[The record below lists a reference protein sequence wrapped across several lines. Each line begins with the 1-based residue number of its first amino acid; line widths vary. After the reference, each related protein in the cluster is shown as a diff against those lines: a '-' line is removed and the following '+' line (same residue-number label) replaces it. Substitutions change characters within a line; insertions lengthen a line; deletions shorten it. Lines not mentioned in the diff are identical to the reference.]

1 MTNFY
6 PITTFVILL
15 ACAEAAD
22 KATSGARYLP
32 DHEATASR
40 EG

>member
-6 PITTFVILL
+6 LMITFVVLL
-15 ACAEAAD
+15 TGAEAAD

-32 DHEATASR
+32 NQGAVASS